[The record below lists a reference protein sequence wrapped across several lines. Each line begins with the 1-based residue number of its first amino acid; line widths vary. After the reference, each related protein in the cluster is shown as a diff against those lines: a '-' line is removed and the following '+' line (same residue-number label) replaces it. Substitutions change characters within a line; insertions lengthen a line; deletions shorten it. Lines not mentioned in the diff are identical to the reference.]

1 MDKKEIIIMKKNFKN
16 IEVLNIVAYVNNM
29 SKEKVDE
36 LPLKFRWNL
45 KKNMDKLRPI
55 AESYETFRNERIQEL
70 QTEWFNEEKS
80 EEFMQPQIDENG
92 NPMKDE
98 DGNEITEPMRKIKD
112 EYMDDYRKVV
122 NELNDK
128 LNEIAYENNEVEIS
142 TVDFDAF
149 IDSLPDD
156 SNINFDDVT
165 MLSFMD
171 TTTNVIDDKE
181 VK

>member
-1 MDKKEIIIMKKNFKN
+1 MKKNFKN

>member
-1 MDKKEIIIMKKNFKN
+1 MKKNFKN

-55 AESYETFRNERIQEL
+55 AESYETFRNERVQEIQR
-70 QTEWFNEEKS
+70 EWFNEEKS
-80 EEFMQPQIDENG
+80 EEFMQTKTDENG
-92 NPMKDE
+92 EPIKDE
-98 DGNEITEPMRKIKD
+98 EGNEITEPMRKIKD
-112 EYMDDYRKVV
+112 EYMEEYQKTVG
-122 NELNDK
+122 ELNGK
-128 LNEIAYENNEVEIS
+128 LNEIAYEDNEVDIA
-142 TVDFDAF
+142 TIDFDTF
-149 IDSLPDD
+149 IDGLPDESKID
-156 SNINFDDVT
+156 FDDIT

-181 VK
+181 VE

>member
-1 MDKKEIIIMKKNFKN
+1 MKKNFKN

-92 NPMKDE
+92 NPIKDE

-181 VK
+181 VE

>member
-1 MDKKEIIIMKKNFKN
+1 MKKIFKN
-16 IEVLNIVAYVNNM
+16 IEVLNIVAYVNKM
-29 SKEKVDE
+29 SKEKADE

-70 QTEWFNEEKS
+70 QREWFNEEKS
-80 EEFMQPQIDENG
+80 EEFMQTKIDESG
-92 NPMKDE
+92 NPIIDA
-98 DGNEITEPMRKIKD
+98 DGNEVTEPMRKIKD
-112 EYMDDYRKVV
+112 EFLEDYRKVV
-122 NELNDK
+122 DELNSK
-128 LNEIAYENNEVEIS
+128 LNEIAYEDNEVEIA

-149 IDSLPDD
+149 IDNLSDESKID
-156 SNINFDDVT
+156 FDDVT

-171 TTTNVIDDKE
+171 TTTNIVNNEE

>member
-1 MDKKEIIIMKKNFKN
+1 MKKNFKN

-36 LPLKFRWNL
+36 LPLKFRWNM

-92 NPMKDE
+92 NPIKDE

-156 SNINFDDVT
+156 SIINFDDVT

>member
-55 AESYETFRNERIQEL
+55 AESYETFRNERVQEL
-70 QTEWFNEEKS
+70 QREWFNEEKS
-80 EEFMQPQIDENG
+80 EEFMQTKTDEHG
-92 NPMKDE
+92 EPMKDE
-98 DGNEITEPMRKIKD
+98 KGNEITEPMRKIKD
-112 EYMDDYRKVV
+112 EYMEEYQKTVG
-122 NELNDK
+122 ELNGK
-128 LNEIAYENNEVEIS
+128 LNEIAYEDNEVDIA
-142 TVDFDAF
+142 TIDFDTF
-149 IDSLPDD
+149 IDSLPDESKID
-156 SNINFDDVT
+156 FDDIT

-171 TTTNVIDDKE
+171 TTTNVVDDKE

>member
-1 MDKKEIIIMKKNFKN
+1 MKKNFKN

-55 AESYETFRNERIQEL
+55 AESYETFRNERVQEL
-70 QTEWFNEEKS
+70 QREWFNEEKS
-80 EEFMQPQIDENG
+80 EEFMQTKTDEHG
-92 NPMKDE
+92 EPMKDE
-98 DGNEITEPMRKIKD
+98 KGNEITEPMRKIKD
-112 EYMDDYRKVV
+112 EYMEEYQKTVG
-122 NELNDK
+122 ELNGK
-128 LNEIAYENNEVEIS
+128 LNEIAYEDNEVDIA
-142 TVDFDAF
+142 TIDFDTF
-149 IDSLPDD
+149 IDSLPDESKID
-156 SNINFDDVT
+156 FDDIT

-171 TTTNVIDDKE
+171 TTTNVVDDKE